1 MGKLGRVKTMNPNEK
16 VLVVKK
22 DIIFQNEHW
31 QGLKKDNLSY
41 LLDLIRNNYQFMPRG
56 NVEDDPSWQQIVSYI
71 IFSFENKYFLYRY
84 LEKAGEQRL
93 KNDWILGIG
102 GHINSVDV
110 KEGEDILEIGTMR
123 EWNEEVDYRGK
134 FIEKKLVGI
143 LNDESRPVEAVHLG
157 LIYHFKGDSPE
168 IFVKEKDKIEGSL
181 IEREKLIEYLKN
193 TNGWAPIV
201 WRDYLSKL

>member
-1 MGKLGRVKTMNPNEK
+1 
-16 VLVVKK
+16 
-22 DIIFQNEHW
+22 
-31 QGLKKDNLSY
+31 
-41 LLDLIRNNYQFMPRG
+41 
-56 NVEDDPSWQQIVSYI
+56 
-71 IFSFENKYFLYRY
+71 
-84 LEKAGEQRL
+84 L

-134 FIEKKLVGI
+134 LIEKKLVGI

-157 LIYHFKGDSPE
+157 LIYHFKGNNPE
-168 IFVKEKDKIEGSL
+168 IFVKEKDKIEGNL
-181 IEREKLIEYLKN
+181 IEKEKLIEYLKN

>member
-1 MGKLGRVKTMNPNEK
+1 MNPNEK

-31 QGLKKDNLSY
+31 QGLKKNNLSY
-41 LLDLIRNNYQFMPRG
+41 LLDLIRNNCQFMPRG

-71 IFSFENKYFLYRY
+71 VFSFENKYFLYRY

-110 KEGEDILEIGTMR
+110 KDGEDILKIGTMR
-123 EWNEEVDYRGK
+123 EWNEEVDYQGK
-134 FIEKKLVGI
+134 LIEKKLVGI

-157 LIYHFKGDSPE
+157 LIYHFKGDNPK

-201 WRDYLSKL
+201 WRDYLSKLEI

>member
-1 MGKLGRVKTMNPNEK
+1 MGKLGRVKIMNPNEK

-22 DIIFQNEHW
+22 DIIFQDEHW
-31 QGLKKDNLSY
+31 QGLKKNNLSY
-41 LLDLIRNNYQFMPRG
+41 LLDLIRNNCQFMPRG
-56 NVEDDPSWQQIVSYI
+56 KVEDDPSWQQIVSYI
-71 IFSFENKYFLYRY
+71 VFSFENKYFLYRY

-102 GHINSVDV
+102 GHINSVDL

-123 EWNEEVDYRGK
+123 EWNEEVDYQGK
-134 FIEKKLVGI
+134 LIEKKLVGI

-157 LIYHFKGDSPE
+157 LIYHFKGNNPE